1 MKLSFSTLGCPDWTM
16 PQIIAIA
23 SSAGYDG
30 IELRFV
36 EGEDSL
42 WKLPVFQGAA
52 LASVKHTLADHGVA
66 ISCLDTSC
74 RFDSPDAADRERW
87 VNEGERMS
95 DLAAELGA
103 PGLRVFGDTIRPRAN
118 RESTRGWIA
127 DSLCRLAEIAA
138 PKGVEVWLE
147 THGDFAGA
155 RDTSEILARVTPTN
169 TGIVWDPINSF
180 VATQERPADG
190 SATLGGAIRHVHIK
204 DIRRNEARGDP
215 ESWEYVLTG
224 EGDFPLQELL
234 GTLKKREYNGF
245 LSFEWEKKWHP
256 ELAAAEIALPHFVE
270 WFQKNSALGEQNGA

>member
-1 MKLSFSTLGCPDWTM
+1 MKLSFSTLACPNWTM
-16 PQIIAIA
+16 PQVMAMA
-23 SSAGYDG
+23 ADTRYDG

-52 LASVKHTLADHGVA
+52 LVSTKRALDGQGLE

-74 RFDSPDAADRERW
+74 RFDSPDAADRKRALE
-87 VNEGERMS
+87 EGEKMS

-103 PGLRVFGDTIRPRAN
+103 PGLRVFGDTIRPSAN
-118 RESTRGWIA
+118 RESTGAWIA
-127 DSLCRLAEIAA
+127 DSICQLAENAA

-155 RDTSEILARVTPTN
+155 CDTSAILALVSAPN
-169 TGIVWDPINSF
+169 TGVVWDPINSF
-180 VATQERPADG
+180 VATRELPADG
-190 SATLGGAIRHVHIK
+190 AATLGAAIRHVHVK
-204 DIRRNEARGDP
+204 DIRRHDAKGDP
-215 ESWEYVLTG
+215 DSWQYALTG

-234 GTLKKREYNGF
+234 NALKKRAYARF

-256 ELAAAEIALPHFVE
+256 QLADAEVALPHFVQ
-270 WFQKNSALGEQNGA
+270 WFRKNCARG